1 MTNFEAMLIIDA
13 LKGAIVLDK
22 IANECYEDRADK
34 VASQEK
40 IIEALDRASSA
51 LRLMDAKI
59 DKLMEGE
66 S

>member
-1 MTNFEAMLIIDA
+1 MTNFEAMVIIDA
-13 LKGAIVLDK
+13 LKGAITLDK
-22 IANECYEDRADK
+22 LANECHEDRADK

-40 IIEALDRASSA
+40 FIEALDRASSA